1 MNSAQCGLS
10 ADRCT
15 DAQQGRCVLIG
26 EANPSRTMRCFMALP
41 GALEVSTATSH
52 QAFDVCQE
60 RVDPKPSGSSELLI
74 VSRSILEAV
83 DL

>member
-1 MNSAQCGLS
+1 MWSISRPLHGCSAREG
-10 ADRCT
+10 
-15 DAQQGRCVLIG
+15 VLIG

>member
-1 MNSAQCGLS
+1 M
-10 ADRCT
+10 D
-15 DAQQGRCVLIG
+15 LIG

-60 RVDPKPSGSSELLI
+60 PLDPKPF
-74 VSRSILEAV
+74 
-83 DL
+83 